1 MIEGQNAGD
10 DAKWLP
16 DGEVDRIWSDG
27 DRSTFHLRH
36 QPGEIVDE
44 RGCHMGVGRQFPD
57 RVAAIESIELRQFLC
72 ILANAC
78 RYFAQQPGTLRSEGR
93 RSGRVCVR
101 TCRSRWETAYEVRS
115 SDWSSD
121 GCSSDL
127 TTPNGCLTEKLTAS
141 GPTGTEAPFISV
153 SSPEK

>member
-44 RGCHMGVGRQFPD
+44 RGCHMGVGRQFTD

-72 ILANAC
+72 ILATDC
-78 RYFAQQPGTLRSEGR
+78 RYFAQQPGTFEGRSEAHT
-93 RSGRVCVR
+93 SELQPLSP
-101 TCRSRWETAYEVRS
+101 TSYAA
-115 SDWSSD
+115 
-121 GCSSDL
+121 L
-127 TTPNGCLTEKLTAS
+127 CLKKKN
-141 GPTGTEAPFISV
+141 
-153 SSPEK
+153 SPPPHSKDNKQHL